1 MITSSHKIST
11 YSMIM
16 ARCMDVKKIMTKKIM
31 TKKIMTKKI
40 MTKKRVILKFDSL
53 FIC

>member
-31 TKKIMTKKI
+31 TKK
-40 MTKKRVILKFDSL
+40 RVILKFDSL